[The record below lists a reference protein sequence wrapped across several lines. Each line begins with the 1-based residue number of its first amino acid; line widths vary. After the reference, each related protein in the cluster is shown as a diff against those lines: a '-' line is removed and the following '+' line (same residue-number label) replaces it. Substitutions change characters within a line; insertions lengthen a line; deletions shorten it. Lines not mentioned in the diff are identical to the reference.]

1 MTVQAS
7 PRQDERGDSGPPC
20 QQCAPDLPRVRF
32 LARGDWWSRAAC
44 QSVDPDLFFPI
55 SASGRSLEQVTAAKA
70 ICAACPVRRECLAF
84 ALITGQAHGV
94 WGSLTQEERQQGA
107 GVGER
112 GAVARS
118 DGARPAGAGE
128 VRIA

>member
-7 PRQDERGDSGPPC
+7 PRPGERAGSGPPC
-20 QQCAPDLPRVRF
+20 QQRAADLPTVRF
-32 LARGDWWSRAAC
+32 LARGDWRLRAAC

-94 WGSLTQEERQQGA
+94 WGGLTQEERQQAA

-118 DGARPAGAGE
+118 DSTRPPRAGE